1 VPTNAFYSSLN
12 EFCRKYLV
20 GPKPLSPTEIRE
32 FPTRDAAERA
42 ALFEHLLLFD
52 TVSFKVYGEN
62 IPLALMLRL
71 FGEKSLEALIEQ
83 QAIRFVLW
91 TPMILHNVT
100 EMPGINALQSGN
112 VNSPA
117 HSDPEQ
123 SIDLG
128 LNWLTEQPTKRLRK
142 RLKKKVAPLYK
153 IPPADLAG
161 QMVALTDSA
170 FTSGKLKPFGFD
182 PEKQCIDNLKL
193 PERALLA
200 KCAGGLLE
208 YRYLI
213 SEQMTAL
220 SSFEY
225 FSLFSD
231 SLQHIETSGKTV
243 QAFGE
248 LAKLE
253 NMPDL
258 KALFPTLEGGL
269 TQVPKLRDK
278 SRVRKFREWLSTT
291 TVGDKSVTEEY
302 LAAISEAKGP
312 LDTKTGKLFKAL
324 ALASVGAVVGHVA
337 EGAVSGAVAGGII
350 AQAAGP
356 TVEFTLDLLDEFLL
370 DGLRK
375 GWHPRMFFDDLRRL
389 ERVEKE
395 QSGPGPKPAA

>member
-1 VPTNAFYSSLN
+1 MPTNSFYSSLD
-12 EFCRKYLV
+12 EFCRKYFVL

-32 FPTRDAAERA
+32 FPGRDAAERA

-52 TVSFKVYGEN
+52 TVSFKVYGDN
-62 IPLALMLRL
+62 IPLVLMLRL
-71 FGEKSLEALIEQ
+71 FGEKGVEALIEQ

-128 LNWLTEQPTKRLRK
+128 LNRLTEQPTKRLRK
-142 RLKKKVAPLYK
+142 HLKKKVAPLYK

-161 QMVALTDSA
+161 QTVALTNSA
-170 FTSGKLKPFGFD
+170 FASGKLKPLGFD
-182 PEKQCIDNLKL
+182 PETQRIDNLKL

-200 KCAGGLLE
+200 KCANGLLE

-213 SEQMTAL
+213 SEQMTSL

-231 SLQHIETSGKTV
+231 SLQHIETSGKMV

-248 LAKLE
+248 LTKLE

-269 TQVPKLRDK
+269 SQVPKLRDK
-278 SRVRKFREWLSTT
+278 SRARKFRKWLSTT
-291 TVGDKSVTEEY
+291 TVGDKSATEQY

-312 LDTKTGKLFKAL
+312 LDTMTGKFVKAL
-324 ALASVGAVVGHVA
+324 ALASVGAVAGHAA
-337 EGAVSGAVAGGII
+337 EGAVSGAVAGGVI

-356 TVEFTLDLLDEFLL
+356 TVEFALDLLDEFLL

-389 ERVEKE
+389 ERVEK
-395 QSGPGPKPAA
+395 SA